1 MINISSTPYDDSD
14 DNGGE
19 GVDGVG
25 MMVAAG
31 RAPQHR
37 TVTRQTTR
45 QTGREQQG
53 DYINLPSASSSLFL
67 LPASAL
73 SGFGCMFG
81 RSAFH

>member
-1 MINISSTPYDDSD
+1 MIDISFAPYDDCD
-14 DNGGE
+14 DNSGKGT
-19 GVDGVG
+19 DGVG

-31 RAPQHR
+31 RAPHHR
-37 TVTRQTTR
+37 TVTRQTRR